1 MKIHKYFVLY
11 CILYYNT
18 QYKIQLFNTISH
30 TMEYK
35 KMAITR
41 RQILETASKL
51 AEQGIKPTQTNVR
64 ESLGGGSFTTIS
76 EVLREWRQEQDQT
89 AQLSQVVIPND
100 ITDKTNLLI
109 AQVWETAQNLANDRL
124 LKEREALEHK
134 EALINAEIDEAN
146 KVIETLE
153 NEQAELTNQLDT
165 LNNDNS
171 LLNTKNNELE
181 NLTNSLQTQLQ
192 AEKDRADQA
201 TNQATGLQA
210 KLDEQN
216 AKIERLTADLATA
229 TANATQATKNAQEH
243 AQRADQATAELKTL
257 TIENAK
263 LIGKSDT
270 LAEQLAKSE
279 ALTATQ
285 AEQINKLT
293 AQVAKLEQIEKEN
306 AELKRMIENNRKVDD
321 KQQSLL
327 DQPEATP
334 AKSRK
339 NQKPQNNDN

>member
-1 MKIHKYFVLY
+1 M
-11 CILYYNT
+11 YYNT

-41 RQILETASKL
+41 EQILETASKL

-64 ESLGGGSFTTIS
+64 EALGGGSFTTIS

-89 AQLSQVVIPND
+89 AQLQAVVIPAD
-100 ITDKTNLLI
+100 ITDRTNILI
-109 AQVWETAQNLANDRL
+109 AQIWETAQALANDRL
-124 LKEREALEHK
+124 IKEREALEHK
-134 EALINAEIDEAN
+134 EALINAEIDESN
-146 KVIETLE
+146 KIIETLE
-153 NEQAELTNQLDT
+153 TEQAELTNQLDT

-181 NLTNSLQTQLQ
+181 NLTNSLQTQLT

-201 TNQATGLQA
+201 TATAQQLQA
-210 KLDEQN
+210 KLDEQT
-216 AKIERLTADLATA
+216 AKIERLTAELATA
-229 TANATQATKNAQEH
+229 IATATNATTQATEH

-257 TIENAK
+257 SIENAK

-270 LAEQLAKSE
+270 LADQLTKAE
-279 ALTATQ
+279 ATATAQ
-285 AEQINKLT
+285 ANKIEALT

-306 AELKRMIENNRKVDD
+306 AD
-321 KQQSLL
+321 
-327 DQPEATP
+327 
-334 AKSRK
+334 KSRK
-339 NQKPQNNDN
+339 NQKPNNNEN

>member
-1 MKIHKYFVLY
+1 MYCVVFCIIIHSTKYSYLIQFL
-11 CILYYNT
+11 NT
-18 QYKIQLFNTISH
+18 H
-30 TMEYK
+30 EYK

-41 RQILETASKL
+41 EQILETASSL
-51 AEQGIKPTQTNVR
+51 QAQGIKPTQTNVR

-89 AQLSQVVIPND
+89 AQLQAVVIPAD
-100 ITDKTNLLI
+100 ITDRTQVLI
-109 AQVWETAQNLANDRL
+109 AQVWETAQSLANDRL
-124 LKEREALEHK
+124 IKEREALEHK
-134 EALINAEIDEAN
+134 EALINAEIDESN
-146 KVIETLE
+146 KIIETLE
-153 NEQAELTNQLDT
+153 NEQAELTAQLDT

-171 LLNTKNNELE
+171 LLTHKNNELE
-181 NLTNSLQTQLQ
+181 NLTNSLETQLN

-229 TANATQATKNAQEH
+229 QATATNAQAQATEH

-257 TIENAK
+257 SIENAK

-270 LAEQLAKSE
+270 LADQLTKAES
-279 ALTATQ
+279 LTATQ
-285 AEQINKLT
+285 AEKITSLS
-293 AQVAKLEQIEKEN
+293 AQVARLEQIEKEN

-327 DQPEATP
+327 DQPQDTP

-339 NQKPQNNDN
+339 TQKALNNDN

>member
-1 MKIHKYFVLY
+1 
-11 CILYYNT
+11 
-18 QYKIQLFNTISH
+18 
-30 TMEYK
+30 
-35 KMAITR
+35 MAITR
-41 RQILETASKL
+41 EQILETASKL

-146 KVIETLE
+146 KIIETLE

-171 LLNTKNNELE
+171 LLTHKNNELE
-181 NLTNSLQTQLQ
+181 NLTNSLKTQLT

-201 TNQATGLQA
+201 TAHANQLQA

-243 AQRADQATAELKTL
+243 AQRAEQATAELKTL
-257 TIENAK
+257 SVENAR
-263 LIGKSDT
+263 LQGKSDT
-270 LAEQLAKSE
+270 LAEQLTKAE
-279 ALTATQ
+279 ALTANQ
-285 AEQINKLT
+285 AEKITSLS
-293 AQVAKLEQIEKEN
+293 AQLARLEQIEKEN
-306 AELKRMIENNRKVDD
+306 NELKRVIESNKKIDE

-327 DQPEATP
+327 DQPQDT
-334 AKSRK
+334 K
-339 NQKPQNNDN
+339 NPKTTK

>member
-1 MKIHKYFVLY
+1 
-11 CILYYNT
+11 
-18 QYKIQLFNTISH
+18 
-30 TMEYK
+30 
-35 KMAITR
+35 MAITR
-41 RQILETASKL
+41 EQILETASRL
-51 AEQGIKPTQTNVR
+51 QAQGIKPTQTNVR
-64 ESLGGGSFTTIS
+64 EALGGGSFTTIA
-76 EVLREWRQEQDQT
+76 EALREWRADQDQT
-89 AQLSQVVIPND
+89 AQLQQVVIPSD
-100 ITDKTNLLI
+100 ITDRTQVLI
-109 AQVWETAQNLANDRL
+109 AQVWETAQTLANDRL
-124 LKEREALEHK
+124 VKEREALEHK

-146 KVIETLE
+146 KIIETLE
-153 NEQAELTNQLDT
+153 NEQSELTAQLDT

-181 NLTNSLQTQLQ
+181 NLTNSLKTQLQ

-229 TANATQATKNAQEH
+229 QATATNAQVQATEH
-243 AQRADQATAELKTL
+243 AQRADQATADLQAVN
-257 TIENAK
+257 IENAK

-270 LAEQLAKSE
+270 LAEQLTKAE
-279 ALTATQ
+279 ATATTQ

-327 DQPEATP
+327 DQPQDTP

-339 NQKPQNNDN
+339 TQKPLNNDN

>member
-1 MKIHKYFVLY
+1 MY
-11 CILYYNT
+11 CIVFCIIIHSTKYSNL
-18 QYKIQLFNTISH
+18 IQFLNKW
-30 TMEYK
+30 EYK

-41 RQILETASKL
+41 EQILETASKL

-89 AQLSQVVIPND
+89 AQLQQIVIPHD

-109 AQVWETAQNLANDRL
+109 AQVWETAQTLANDRL

-153 NEQAELTNQLDT
+153 NEQAELTAQLDKLT
-165 LNNDNS
+165 NDNS
-171 LLNTKNNELE
+171 LLNGKNNELE
-181 NLTNSLQTQLQ
+181 SFNNSLNTQLTT
-192 AEKDRADQA
+192 EKARSHQ
-201 TNQATGLQA
+201 LHA
-210 KLDEQN
+210 KLDDQN

-229 TANATQATKNAQEH
+229 QATATNAQAQATEH
-243 AQRADQATAELKTL
+243 AQRADLATAELQNTH
-257 TIENAK
+257 IENAK
-263 LIGKSDT
+263 LIGTADT
-270 LAEQLAKSE
+270 LKEQLTKYE

-285 AEQINKLT
+285 AEKINLLT

-306 AELKRMIENNRKVDD
+306 AELKRMIEGNKKIDD

-327 DQPEATP
+327 DQNN
-334 AKSRK
+334 
-339 NQKPQNNDN
+339 NQNRVDNHPPS

>member
-1 MKIHKYFVLY
+1 MY
-11 CILYYNT
+11 CIVFCIIIHSTKYSYLIQFLNT
-18 QYKIQLFNTISH
+18 H
-30 TMEYK
+30 EYK

-41 RQILETASKL
+41 EQILETASSL
-51 AEQGIKPTQTNVR
+51 QAQGIKPTQTNVR

-89 AQLSQVVIPND
+89 SQLQAVVIPAD
-100 ITDKTNLLI
+100 ITDRTQVLI
-109 AQVWETAQNLANDRL
+109 AQVWETAQSLANDRL
-124 LKEREALEHK
+124 IKEREALEHK
-134 EALINAEIDEAN
+134 EALINAEIDESN
-146 KVIETLE
+146 KIIETLE
-153 NEQAELTNQLDT
+153 NEQAELTAQLDT

-171 LLNTKNNELE
+171 LLTHKNNELE
-181 NLTNSLQTQLQ
+181 NLTNSLETQLN

-229 TANATQATKNAQEH
+229 QATATNAQAQATEH

-257 TIENAK
+257 SIENAK

-270 LAEQLAKSE
+270 LADQLTKAES
-279 ALTATQ
+279 LTATQ
-285 AEQINKLT
+285 AEKITSLS
-293 AQVAKLEQIEKEN
+293 AQVARLEQIEKEN

-327 DQPEATP
+327 DQPQDTP

-339 NQKPQNNDN
+339 TQKALNNDN

>member
-1 MKIHKYFVLY
+1 
-11 CILYYNT
+11 
-18 QYKIQLFNTISH
+18 
-30 TMEYK
+30 
-35 KMAITR
+35 MAITR
-41 RQILETASKL
+41 EQILETASSL
-51 AEQGIKPTQTNVR
+51 QAQGIKPTQTNVR

-89 AQLSQVVIPND
+89 AQLQQIVIPHD

-109 AQVWETAQNLANDRL
+109 AQLWETAQNLANDRL
-124 LKEREALEHK
+124 VAEREALSHK
-134 EALINAEIDEAN
+134 EALINAEIDESN
-146 KVIETLE
+146 KIIETLE
-153 NEQAELTNQLDT
+153 NEQSELTAQLDT

-181 NLTNSLQTQLQ
+181 NLTNSLKTQLQ

-229 TANATQATKNAQEH
+229 QATATNAQVQATEH
-243 AQRADQATAELKTL
+243 AQRADQATADLQAVN
-257 TIENAK
+257 IENAK
-263 LIGKSDT
+263 LIGTADT
-270 LAEQLAKSE
+270 LKEQLTKYE
-279 ALTATQ
+279 ATTTTQ
-285 AEQINKLT
+285 AEKINLLT

-306 AELKRMIENNRKVDD
+306 AELKRMIEGNKKIDD

-327 DQPEATP
+327 DQPQATP
-334 AKSRK
+334 APKSRK
-339 NQKPQNNDN
+339 TQKPLNNDN

>member
-1 MKIHKYFVLY
+1 MGV
-11 CILYYNT
+11 
-18 QYKIQLFNTISH
+18 Q
-30 TMEYK
+30 

-41 RQILETASKL
+41 EQILETASKL

-89 AQLSQVVIPND
+89 AQLQQIVIPHD

-109 AQVWETAQNLANDRL
+109 AQLWETAQNLANDRL
-124 LKEREALEHK
+124 VAEREALSHK
-134 EALINAEIDEAN
+134 EALINAEIDESN
-146 KVIETLE
+146 KIIETLE
-153 NEQAELTNQLDT
+153 NEQSELTAQLDT
-165 LNNDNS
+165 LNNDNL

-181 NLTNSLQTQLQ
+181 NLTNSLKTQLT

-201 TNQATGLQA
+201 TAQATALQA

-216 AKIERLTADLATA
+216 AKIERLTAELATA
-229 TANATQATKNAQEH
+229 TATATNATETSKAN
-243 AQRADQATAELKTL
+243 AQRADKATAELKTL

-263 LIGKSDT
+263 LIGTADT
-270 LAEQLAKSE
+270 LKEQLNKSE

-285 AEQINKLT
+285 TAKIEHLT
-293 AQVAKLEQIEKEN
+293 GHVARLEQIEKEN
-306 AELKRMIENNRKVDD
+306 AELKRMIESNKKIDD

-327 DQPEATP
+327 DQP
-334 AKSRK
+334 
-339 NQKPQNNDN
+339 